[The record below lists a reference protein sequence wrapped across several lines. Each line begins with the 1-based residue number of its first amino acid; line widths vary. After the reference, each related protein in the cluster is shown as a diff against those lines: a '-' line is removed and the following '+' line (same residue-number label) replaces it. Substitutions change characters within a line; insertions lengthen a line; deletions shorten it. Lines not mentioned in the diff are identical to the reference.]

1 MGITSLNKFSSS
13 LTHAR
18 MHIRTHTHH
27 THAHMHAHTTE
38 ACSIDSLVGTDL
50 KRRKGNASNPTTLT
64 VSKEEVSYQ
73 KCTSKL
79 INKGRSCSSAAC
91 LSHEFAI
98 TISDQRTCKNILRL
112 CFYSS
117 WRKQCFYANY
127 LPESSSLYQ

>member
-18 MHIRTHTHH
+18 MHIRTYTYH

-64 VSKEEVSYQ
+64 VSKEEVRV
-73 KCTSKL
+73 
-79 INKGRSCSSAAC
+79 I
-91 LSHEFAI
+91 
-98 TISDQRTCKNILRL
+98 KNV
-112 CFYSS
+112 
-117 WRKQCFYANY
+117 QAN
-127 LPESSSLYQ
+127 